1 MDKEEISSMVACATV
16 LPLMDS
22 PSLAVQGVG
31 FASGALASAWLGKG
45 RGAGSLTTSSLV
57 MSEAARRRRSCAW
70 AFVASS
76 SWVVSSAVLAVAR
89 ASRTGKAIRYRNAGF
104 Y

>member
-1 MDKEEISSMVACATV
+1 MVACATV

-31 FASGALASAWLGKG
+31 FASVALASAWLGKG

-57 MSEAARRRRSCAW
+57 MSEAKKVVRVGLCGEVQLGGLVCSFGRWARKQDRKGEQVQECM
-70 AFVASS
+70 V
-76 SWVVSSAVLAVAR
+76 
-89 ASRTGKAIRYRNAGF
+89 Y
-104 Y
+104 